1 MSEILVDEW
10 FKKGYKRPVF
20 DEKYDTN
27 LDDVAAAFEKSEESQ
42 KWVSVTDLVK
52 FLILILLEC
61 YITVFSPY

>member
-20 DEKYDTN
+20 DEKYGTN
-27 LDDVAAAFEKSEESQ
+27 SDDVAAAFEKSEESQ